1 MTTATSEAAARPG
14 LPRFDLSG
22 RTALV
27 TGAGRGLGRA
37 AALALAASGAD
48 VALGLRE
55 VEADG
60 GLTAEIEAMGRRAL
74 ALPMNVLDLPQAY
87 AAVDEAIAAFGHL
100 DILVNNV
107 GGGTLGPIEAFSEAE
122 FDFTIDLNVK
132 STFFLSQYVG
142 RHMIARSRG
151 AIVNMGSQAGA
162 IALPGEGI
170 YCLSKAAV
178 SHMTKCFAVE
188 WGKHNVRVNCVAPT
202 FIHTDG
208 TAKMLSDEA
217 FHADVIERIAA
228 LHRIGEPEE
237 VSGAVVFLASD
248 AASMI
253 TGQTLL
259 IDGGW
264 TAR

>member
-1 MTTATSEAAARPG
+1 MSE
-14 LPRFDLSG
+14 LPSFDLSG
-22 RTALV
+22 KTALV
-27 TGAGRGLGRA
+27 TGAARGLGRA
-37 AALALAASGAD
+37 IALALADAGAD
-48 VALGLRE
+48 VALGLRDAG
-55 VEADG
+55 ADG
-60 GLTAEIEAMGRRAL
+60 GLVPEIEAMGRK
-74 ALPMNVLDLPQAY
+74 ALPLQMDVLDLTEAY
-87 AAVDEAIAAFGHL
+87 AAVDRMIAEWGRI

-107 GGGTLGPIEAFSEAE
+107 GGGTEGPVEDFPEAE
-122 FDFTIDLNVK
+122 FDLTIDLNVK
-132 STFFLSQYVG
+132 STFFISQYVG
-142 RHMIARSRG
+142 RHMIGRKSG

-162 IALPGEGI
+162 VALPGEAI

-202 FIHTDG
+202 FIRTDG
-208 TAKMLSDEA
+208 TAPALSNPE
-217 FHADVIERIAA
+217 FRADVIERIAA
-228 LHRIGEPEE
+228 LHRIGEPKE

-248 AASMI
+248 AASLI